1 MFKKQFNEF
10 TPECEQEIIDK
21 KAIMN
26 FINHNDDCLERSNL
40 IAHVTSSAFVLNKSM
55 DKILFIHHNIF
66 NSWGWEGGH
75 NDSNPNLLEVA
86 MKEAVEE
93 TGISSVVPYNNEIIS
108 LDVIYVGNHIK
119 NGLFVGDHLHLNA
132 TYL

>member
-26 FINHNDDCLERSNL
+26 FINRNDDCLERSNL

-66 NSWGWEGGH
+66 NSWGWVGGH
-75 NDSNPNLLEVA
+75 NEDR
-86 MKEAVEE
+86 K
-93 TGISSVVPYNNEIIS
+93 SVV
-108 LDVIYVGNHIK
+108 
-119 NGLFVGDHLHLNA
+119 
-132 TYL
+132 

>member
-1 MFKKQFNEF
+1 
-10 TPECEQEIIDK
+10 
-21 KAIMN
+21 MN

-75 NDSNPNLLEVA
+75 NDSNQNLLEVA